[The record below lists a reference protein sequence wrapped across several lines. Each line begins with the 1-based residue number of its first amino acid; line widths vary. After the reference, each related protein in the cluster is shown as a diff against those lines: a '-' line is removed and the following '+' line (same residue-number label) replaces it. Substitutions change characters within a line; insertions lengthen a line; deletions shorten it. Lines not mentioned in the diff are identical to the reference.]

1 MEWFKNWFNQDYLL
15 LYPDRDD
22 SEARGFIDFLA
33 NYFNQQ
39 NYKISSLVD
48 LGCGAGRHLK
58 YLAQYY
64 RFCWGIDYSEDLLN
78 IAAKTLSAEGAKNTF
93 LIKADI
99 RNLPFAD
106 NSFDLC
112 CSLFTSFG
120 YLETDQQHLNLL
132 AEWRRI
138 TKNQAYLI
146 IDFLNSKNSTI
157 FDTRLKT
164 RKIGNIIVEEYKEI
178 TADKKRVV
186 KKISMIESNK
196 KKDYYE
202 SVRLYSKEEMIKML
216 NQNSFEIKE
225 VFGDYSGETFKKDS
239 ERLILIAKAI

>member
-15 LYPDRDD
+15 LYPERDD

-39 NYKISSLVD
+39 NYKISSVVD

-64 RFCWGIDYSEDLLN
+64 RFCLGIDYSKDLLQ
-78 IAAKTLSAEGAKNTF
+78 IAEKTLSSEGTKNAF
-93 LIKADI
+93 LAKADI
-99 RNLPFAD
+99 RNLPFNDA
-106 NSFDLC
+106 SFDLS

-120 YLETDQQHLNLL
+120 YLETDQEHFNLL
-132 AEWRRI
+132 SEWRRVS
-138 TKNQAYLI
+138 KNNAYLI
-146 IDFLNSKNSTI
+146 IDFLNSKNSSI

-164 RKIGNIIVEEYKEI
+164 RKIGNIILEEYKQI
-178 TADKKRVV
+178 TADKKRII
-186 KKISMIESNK
+186 KKISIIESNTK
-196 KKDYYE
+196 RDYHE

-216 NQNSFEIKE
+216 NHNSFEIKE
-225 VFGDYSGETFKKDS
+225 VFGDYFGESFKKDS
-239 ERLILIAKAI
+239 PRLILIAKAI